1 MSSPVRIGGD
11 TLQRVFEVFTN
22 SYGRFGARETL
33 LGAAKL
39 GLKHMELGL
48 WSVPAPD
55 VEPLPGAH
63 PLSMIGERTTP
74 EQLEEFKSLAKENGI
89 RIISAFGHGDL
100 RTDEGVEILRQ
111 QMDIAEELGV
121 RFYTVS
127 APERSSTVYD
137 NLLKLADYAL
147 ARGMIICLETHPPL
161 VPDAAGGLQTM
172 RDLKHSNIRINF
184 DTATLFYYNEDIDI
198 VAELEG
204 LVEYVVHVHL
214 KDSRRKYQDWYFP
227 ALGEGNIDFPAIFR
241 VFDQVGFRGP
251 FSLELEGI
259 AGEERTLE
267 LHHGRVKRSLEYLR
281 EIGVY

>member
-1 MSSPVRIGGD
+1 MGGD

-39 GLKHMELGL
+39 GLEHMELGL
-48 WSVPAPD
+48 WSVPAAD
-55 VEPLPGAH
+55 VEPLPGGH

-74 EQLEEFKSLAKENGI
+74 EQVAEFINLAKEQGV

-100 RTDEGVEILRQ
+100 RTDQGVEILKR

-127 APERSSTVYD
+127 APERSRAVYD
-137 NLLKLADYAL
+137 SLLQLADYAL
-147 ARGMIICLETHPPL
+147 TRGLIICLETHPPL
-161 VPDAAGGLQTM
+161 VPDAVGGLQTM

-184 DTATLFYYNEDIDI
+184 DTANLYYYNQDIDL

-204 LVEYVVHVHL
+204 LVEYVVHTHL
-214 KDSRRKYQDWYFP
+214 KDSRRRHQDWYFP
-227 ALGEGNIDFPAIFR
+227 ALGEGTIDFPSLFK
-241 VFDQVGFRGP
+241 VFDQAGFYGP

-259 AGEERTLE
+259 QGEERTYD
-267 LHHGRVKRSLEYLR
+267 LHHGRVERSLQYLR
-281 EIGVY
+281 RIGVY